1 MKLRLIVTLIVLASL
16 ALISVENAW
25 AQNLPPL
32 QSLVWTTRASYN
44 VGETVPILYLVTK
57 PAFVT
62 ITVAG
67 PGGTTNFNNG
77 ARGSTVLT
85 FNGKAGQPTGWR
97 TVTMRATAND
107 NPWEVITVRTSFNVG
122 QSPPTWGSP
131 PPTFSAPA

>member
-1 MKLRLIVTLIVLASL
+1 VKTRFIIAIALML
-16 ALISVENAW
+16 ALSAITVESAF

-32 QSLVWTTRASYN
+32 QGLVWTTRANYN

-57 PAFVT
+57 PSWVT
-62 ITVAG
+62 ITVSG
-67 PGGTTNFNNG
+67 PAGTTNFNNQ

-85 FNGKAGQPTGWR
+85 FNGRAGNPSGR
-97 TVTMRATAND
+97 RSVTMRVTAND

-122 QSPPTWGSP
+122 HTTSTR